1 MHYINKAVKFLKTS
15 NKASMHYT
23 QLLIQVGWHNVLVW
37 IRGLQTTAREDI
49 LSILKKSY
57 IYKKLFY
64 LLILVTAIGGR
75 PKPELFFFPGRL
87 R

>member
-1 MHYINKAVKFLKTS
+1 
-15 NKASMHYT
+15 MHYT
-23 QLLIQVGWHNVLVW
+23 QLLIQIGWHNVLVW

-64 LLILVTAIGGR
+64 L
-75 PKPELFFFPGRL
+75 
-87 R
+87 